1 MANSIIFKL
10 RANKF
15 GRLSILFSVAI
26 VITIFTFH
34 FSKRELKIGSRITE
48 NTTEHAI
55 VNSTSTAAANERTM
69 PINDL
74 ANLALNQCRNCN
86 LNESRNNN
94 ASQSLSESSTAR
106 NPTCVR
112 KQTAEIKCVHHPQ
125 WENYEQ
131 HSIDIQAY
139 ENISF
144 GYQKKYSFAKG
155 SAPIY
160 TYSAF
165 YDPRFDSGPV
175 VLINAFNLDRRAPS
189 SKCLFFLDSA
199 KSPRVTISNSSNNT
213 IKSDLVFLGD
223 SITSSEHYHCTPPL
237 LGLEVGSVKSCII
250 VCPFP
255 NTPLMPSH
263 IALDDVSANTYL
275 IEGYSKSS
283 AMQVIF
289 PDGVFD
295 FESKENF
302 KPKYD
307 IVLCGAILYFDYD
320 AVRLVEWFEL
330 AQITAAEHVFLCTIQ
345 SAPNVNKILKYYI
358 LQGFLDVVE
367 WDTIVPTGSVGH
379 FQTLVPA
386 CEIHCSQLYQYQSKF
401 IAHYD
406 LDQFIIPRIWGNT
419 FPEFLRNYEVEHERK
434 YGSPF
439 GEIVFRNR
447 YLFTNLQKALA
458 EECEPKYL
466 VTQRFRYKWS
476 SDYNLDQI
484 KTIIRSPWCILKYQH
499 GCTSSFEKYR
509 YTSNCS
515 IGQGSNNKESKCSR
529 NEAISRMSKLFN
541 SSAILLDHELGG
553 VLHYKGCHWR
563 PYQNCILAEEKGV
576 YDDSMELYRNCL
588 IANVHDAIARMQ
600 LVAVTFPTLG

>member
-1 MANSIIFKL
+1 MTIRLVKSMSTAILIKFKRFPLEQLAILSAVII
-10 RANKF
+10 A
-15 GRLSILFSVAI
+15 ITLFSMSFPRLRLGFRMILNQNSSLSSKLLSDNSAKL
-26 VITIFTFH
+26 
-34 FSKRELKIGSRITE
+34 FSKNCINCTCSNKSLNLTWKTISYT
-48 NTTEHAI
+48 
-55 VNSTSTAAANERTM
+55 NSSEGKCRRNKTSA
-69 PINDL
+69 
-74 ANLALNQCRNCN
+74 
-86 LNESRNNN
+86 
-94 ASQSLSESSTAR
+94 
-106 NPTCVR
+106 
-112 KQTAEIKCVHHPQ
+112 IKCWNHQQ
-125 WENYEQ
+125 WEGYDQ
-131 HSIDIQAY
+131 HCIDLQAY
-139 ENISF
+139 QKISF
-144 GYQKKYSFAKG
+144 GYQKSFIFVKG
-155 SAPIY
+155 GIPIF

-175 VLINAFNLDRRAPS
+175 ILINGFNYHHRPRT
-189 SKCLFFLDSA
+189 SKCLFFTDAQNIDDVKL
-199 KSPRVTISNSSNNT
+199 PQNT
-213 IKSDLVFLGD
+213 THSDLIFIGE
-223 SITSSEHYHCTPPL
+223 SIAGPQHYHCAPPD
-237 LGLEVGSVKSCII
+237 LGLAAIGGVKSCII

-255 NTPLMPSH
+255 NIELMPSH
-263 IALDDVSANTYL
+263 ISLDDVSGNKMS
-275 IEGYSKSS
+275 IESFSKSNT
-283 AMQVIF
+283 MPVIF
-289 PDGVFD
+289 PEGVFD
-295 FESKENF
+295 FESNPNF
-302 KPKYD
+302 KTKYE
-307 IVLCGAILYFDYD
+307 IVTCGAIVYFDYD
-320 AVRLVEWFEL
+320 AVTLIEWFEL
-330 AQITAAEHVFLCTIQ
+330 TQILAAEHVFLCTIQ